1 MGAAQW
7 TTCPAIILL
16 DLLTNTR
23 YGLGNHIIDSNLDL
37 FSFVTASK
45 FSNNLLMM
53 VLVDKKLDSLAI

>member
-7 TTCPAIILL
+7 TTCPAMILL

-45 FSNNLLMM
+45 FSNTLVQMD
-53 VLVDKKLDSLAI
+53 LVDRKLDLLAI

>member
-7 TTCPAIILL
+7 TTCPALILL

-37 FSFVTASK
+37 FSFVTASS
-45 FSNNLLMM
+45 FYE
-53 VLVDKKLDSLAI
+53 LVDDGFNGQELDSLAI

>member
-1 MGAAQW
+1 MDNVPCND
-7 TTCPAIILL
+7 TLV

-45 FSNNLLMM
+45 FSNT
-53 VLVDKKLDSLAI
+53 LVSDGFGGQKAQICL